1 MSDATLPPLAA
12 PAFARLIRD
21 VADFPK
27 PGIVFKDITPL
38 LADARGFAE
47 AIAAMAD
54 PWRGAG
60 LDVVVGVEA
69 RGFIV
74 GAALARELGVGFVP
88 IRKPGKLP
96 ARVVAQDYALEY
108 GHDRIEI
115 HADAVAPG
123 TRVLLVDDVLATGGT
138 LLAARALLDR
148 IGAATVGAGVLVEIA
163 ALGGRDRWP
172 DATPLLAT
180 LRY

>member
-1 MSDATLPPLAA
+1 VSSTRPAA
-12 PAFARLIRD
+12 ASPAFAALIRD

-38 LADARGFAE
+38 LADARGFAA
-47 AIAAMAD
+47 AIAAMAE
-54 PWRGAG
+54 PWDGAG
-60 LDVVVGVEA
+60 LGVVAGVEA

-96 ARVVAQDYALEY
+96 ARVVSQEYALEY

-115 HADAVAPG
+115 HADAIAPG
-123 TRVLLVDDVLATGGT
+123 TRTLLVDDVLATGGT
-138 LLAARALLDR
+138 LLAARGLLDR
-148 IGAATVGAGVLVEIA
+148 VGANTVGAGVLVEIA
-163 ALGGRDRWP
+163 ALGGRARWP

-180 LRY
+180 LRC

>member
-1 MSDATLPPLAA
+1 MSAAASPPAA
-12 PAFARLIRD
+12 RPGFAALIRD

-38 LADARGFAE
+38 LADAGAFA
-47 AIAAMAD
+47 AAMAAMAE
-54 PWRGAG
+54 PWRRAD
-60 LDVVVGVEA
+60 LAVVAGVEA

-108 GHDRIEI
+108 GRDRIEI
-115 HADAVAPG
+115 HADAIAPG
-123 TRVLLVDDVLATGGT
+123 TRTLLVDDVLATGGT

-148 IGAATVGAGVLVEIA
+148 IGATTVGAGVLVEIA
-163 ALGGRDRWP
+163 ALGGRARWP